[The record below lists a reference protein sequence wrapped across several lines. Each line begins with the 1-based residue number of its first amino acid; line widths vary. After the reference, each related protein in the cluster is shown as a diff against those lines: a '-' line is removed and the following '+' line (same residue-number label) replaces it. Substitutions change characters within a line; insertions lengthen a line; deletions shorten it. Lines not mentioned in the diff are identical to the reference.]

1 MMDYHKAE
9 EDKYDAERDIAF
21 HAIMQLTR
29 DALTAK
35 QQEELIKLYVDA
47 TYASYW
53 AGWHGHGYAIEKVE
67 TERKVS
73 A

>member
-9 EDKYDAERDIAF
+9 EDKHDAERDIAF
-21 HAIMQLTR
+21 HAIMDLTR
-29 DALTAK
+29 SALTAK

-53 AGWHGHGYAIEKVE
+53 AGWHGHGYAQEKV
-67 TERKVS
+67 KVS

>member
-1 MMDYHKAE
+1 METLSKYHYDE
-9 EDKYDAERDIAF
+9 ETKHDAEREAAF
-21 HAIMQLTR
+21 HAIMDLTR

-47 TYASYW
+47 THASYW
-53 AGWHGHGYAIEKVE
+53 AGWHGHGHAQAKV
-67 TERKVS
+67 KVS